1 MVETDEVYS
10 CLFDGEYWAGFH
22 GVNEFTRDYETSR
35 AAPANLRRFHGLRDG
50 PPRMGDWGGD
60 GEEGK

>member
-22 GVNEFTRDYETSR
+22 HGVNEFTRDYETSR
-35 AAPANLRRFHGLRDG
+35 AAPANHSSSF
-50 PPRMGDWGGD
+50 PWPA
-60 GEEGK
+60 